1 MILVTTALNDIS
13 VYKILLSSDTDNLKM
28 TKYWLINRPVL
39 VCQDTVIAR
48 MANYQQINLS
58 CRYISRSLVS

>member
-28 TKYWLINRPVL
+28 TKYWLINQPVL
-39 VCQDTVIAR
+39 VCQTL
-48 MANYQQINLS
+48 LS
-58 CRYISRSLVS
+58 QEWPIISRLTCLAIYQSITS